1 MKKYKILYLLI
12 AAFTIIGCSK
22 SSSPSATNPQPTP
35 PPPNPVPTVTPIIS
49 LPNSWYYSS
58 SLNTSLPTGMQVFT
72 YDSLFAGRRTKAFCI
87 AFNPKLNTIDFKPV
101 LSSTAKTPSSF
112 YADESGV
119 VYAAINGG
127 FFGSNQS
134 FSLVEYNNVV
144 ASANIKALTRVFNG
158 SNTSYYPTRAA
169 FGIDASG
176 NPNAAWIYNTTSDN
190 QTIYSYPAPSPNM
203 LNVAPQ
209 PVPSA
214 TFPAGGTLWNMNSA
228 IGGSPMLIR
237 NSTINITDAEEL
249 ISINN
254 TTSRPRTA
262 IGHTSNGMVIIVAI
276 EGDNTA
282 AGILGLN
289 LTETANLMQ
298 SFGCT
303 NAINLD
309 GGGSTSMVIRG
320 TLTVRPGDSGVERP
334 VQSAIILK
342 QK

>member
-1 MKKYKILYLLI
+1 MKRLVFIYVAIVATTFI
-12 AAFTIIGCSK
+12 ACTK
-22 SSSPSATNPQPTP
+22 SATPSTANPTP
-35 PPPNPVPTVTPIIS
+35 PPTPPPTPTITPIIS

-58 SLNTSLPTGMQVFT
+58 TLNTNLPTGMQVFT
-72 YDSLFAGRRTKAFCI
+72 FDSTFSGRRTKAFCL

-101 LSSTAKTPSSF
+101 LSATAKTPSSF

-134 FSLVEYNNVV
+134 FSLIEYNNVV
-144 ASANIKALTRVFNG
+144 SSANIKALTRVFNG

-176 NPNAAWIYNTTSDN
+176 NANAAWIYNTSSDN

-214 TFPAGGTLWNMNSA
+214 SFPVGGSLWNMTSA
-228 IGGSPMLIR
+228 IGGSPMLIK
-237 NSTINITDAEEL
+237 NSSINITDAEEL

-262 IGHTSNGMVIIVAI
+262 IGHTANGMVVIVAI

-282 AGILGLN
+282 AGIAGLN
-289 LTETANLMQ
+289 LNETATLMQ
-298 SFGCT
+298 SFSCI

-309 GGGSTSMVIRG
+309 GGGSTSMVIKG
-320 TLTVRPGDSGVERP
+320 VLTVRPGDSGVERP